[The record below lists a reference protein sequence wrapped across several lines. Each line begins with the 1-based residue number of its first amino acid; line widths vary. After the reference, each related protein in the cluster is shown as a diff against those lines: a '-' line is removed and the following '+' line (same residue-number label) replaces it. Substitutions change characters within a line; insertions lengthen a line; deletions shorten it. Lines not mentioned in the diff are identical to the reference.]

1 MEKNKKNLIKITLI
15 SMVIIVL
22 VVVGLILI
30 INLNKSYDYYLSKGQ
45 YQEAIEKANTDE
57 EKNKI
62 IHQNSI
68 DYIFRKVLKDDTAQL
83 LMEEFYLERAWCD
96 TSNNLVL
103 GLKDSN
109 GNDIVYVYY
118 RFDNEKK
125 EYILNASAAN
135 QVNEKTVKAQSDIE
149 NSMMENAASKTYAQL
164 GIATLRKVMAET
176 MQEIMK
182 DNNIVNSDCI
192 VNINNFIKNTT
203 TEDIELII
211 AK

>member
-1 MEKNKKNLIKITLI
+1 MENNKKNLIKIILI
-15 SMVIIVL
+15 SISAIVL
-22 VVVGLILI
+22 IVVGLILV
-30 INLNKSYDYYLSKGQ
+30 INLNKNYDYYLSKGQ
-45 YQEAIEKANTDE
+45 YQEALEKVNTDE

-68 DYIFRKVLKDDTAQL
+68 DYIFRNVLKDDTAQL
-83 LMEEFYLERAWCD
+83 IMEEFYLEKAWCD
-96 TSNNLVL
+96 TNNNLVL
-103 GLKDSN
+103 GLKDSK

-135 QVNEKTVKAQSDIE
+135 QVNEKTARARSDIE

-164 GIATLRKVMAET
+164 GIAMLRKTMAET

-182 DNNIVNSDCI
+182 DDNKVNSDCI
-192 VNINNFIKNTT
+192 TNVNNFIKNKT
-203 TEDIELII
+203 TENVELII